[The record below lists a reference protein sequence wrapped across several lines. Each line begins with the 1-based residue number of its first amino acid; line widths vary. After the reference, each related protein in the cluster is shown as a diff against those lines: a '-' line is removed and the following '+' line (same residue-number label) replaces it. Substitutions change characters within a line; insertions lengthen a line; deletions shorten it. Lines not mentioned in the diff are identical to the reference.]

1 MPQNIIKD
9 YLQILSEEK
18 MPPGKKWALAT
29 AIELFASQ
37 GFDGTSTLQIA
48 AQAGVSQA
56 TIFKYF
62 KTKEDLLLAILESVM
77 PKIKDEFFSNLLAY
91 EKLQEAV
98 HFLVQDRWTFI
109 KANAPLLKILMQQ
122 FLTNQNFKME
132 FLKNF
137 QGLEDLEVLQKIK
150 LSDPN
155 FRKDLPLASL
165 IRRMVGP
172 LLTYFYQ
179 TQVLGLVSQE
189 EARDLADI
197 EEEILRN
204 LTK

>member
-9 YLQILSEEK
+9 YLQILAEEK
-18 MPPGKKWALAT
+18 MPPGKKRALAT

-62 KTKEDLLLAILESVM
+62 KTKEDLLLAILEPVI

-155 FRKDLPLASL
+155 FRKYLPLASL

>member
-9 YLQILSEEK
+9 YLQILAEEK
-18 MPPGKKWALAT
+18 MPPGKKRALAT

-62 KTKEDLLLAILESVM
+62 KTKEDLLLAILEPVI

-109 KANAPLLKILMQQ
+109 KANAPLPKILMQQ

>member
-1 MPQNIIKD
+1 
-9 YLQILSEEK
+9 
-18 MPPGKKWALAT
+18 
-29 AIELFASQ
+29 
-37 GFDGTSTLQIA
+37 
-48 AQAGVSQA
+48 
-56 TIFKYF
+56 
-62 KTKEDLLLAILESVM
+62 
-77 PKIKDEFFSNLLAY
+77 
-91 EKLQEAV
+91 
-98 HFLVQDRWTFI
+98 
-109 KANAPLLKILMQQ
+109 
-122 FLTNQNFKME
+122 ME

>member
-1 MPQNIIKD
+1 
-9 YLQILSEEK
+9 
-18 MPPGKKWALAT
+18 MPPGKKRALAT

-62 KTKEDLLLAILESVM
+62 KTKEDLLLAILEPVI

>member
-9 YLQILSEEK
+9 YLQILAEEK
-18 MPPGKKWALAT
+18 MPPGKKRALAT

-62 KTKEDLLLAILESVM
+62 KTKEDLLLAILEPVI
-77 PKIKDEFFSNLLAY
+77 PKIKDEFFSNPLAY

>member
-9 YLQILSEEK
+9 YLQILAEEK
-18 MPPGKKWALAT
+18 MPPGKKRALAT

>member
-9 YLQILSEEK
+9 YLQILAEEK

-62 KTKEDLLLAILESVM
+62 KTKEDLLLAILEPVI

>member
-9 YLQILSEEK
+9 YLQILAEEK
-18 MPPGKKWALAT
+18 MPPGKKRALAT

-56 TIFKYF
+56 TVFKYF
-62 KTKEDLLLAILESVM
+62 KTKEDLLLAILEPVI

>member
-62 KTKEDLLLAILESVM
+62 KTKKDLLLAILEPVI

>member
-9 YLQILSEEK
+9 YLQILAEGK
-18 MPPGKKWALAT
+18 MPPGKKRALAT

-189 EARDLADI
+189 EVRDLADI

>member
-9 YLQILSEEK
+9 YLQILAEEK
-18 MPPGKKWALAT
+18 MPPGKKGALAT

-62 KTKEDLLLAILESVM
+62 KTKEDLLLAILEPVI

>member
-18 MPPGKKWALAT
+18 MPPGKKRALAT

-62 KTKEDLLLAILESVM
+62 KTKEDLLLAILEPVI

>member
-9 YLQILSEEK
+9 YLQILAEEK
-18 MPPGKKWALAT
+18 MPPGKKRALAT

-56 TIFKYF
+56 TIFNYF
-62 KTKEDLLLAILESVM
+62 KTKEDLLLAILEPVI

>member
-62 KTKEDLLLAILESVM
+62 KTKEDLLLAILEPVI

>member
-9 YLQILSEEK
+9 YLQILAEEK
-18 MPPGKKWALAT
+18 MPPGKKRVLAT

-62 KTKEDLLLAILESVM
+62 KTKEDLLLAILESVI

>member
-9 YLQILSEEK
+9 YLQILAEEK
-18 MPPGKKWALAT
+18 MPPGKKRALAT

-62 KTKEDLLLAILESVM
+62 KTKEDLLLAILEPVI

-150 LSDPN
+150 LSDSN

>member
-9 YLQILSEEK
+9 YLQILAEEK

>member
-18 MPPGKKWALAT
+18 MPPGKKRALAT

>member
-9 YLQILSEEK
+9 YLQILAEEK
-18 MPPGKKWALAT
+18 MPPGKKRALAT

-62 KTKEDLLLAILESVM
+62 KTKEDLLLAILEPVI

>member
-9 YLQILSEEK
+9 YLQILAEGK
-18 MPPGKKWALAT
+18 MPPGKKRALAT

-62 KTKEDLLLAILESVM
+62 KTKEDLLLAILEPVI

>member
-9 YLQILSEEK
+9 YLQILAEEK
-18 MPPGKKWALAT
+18 MPPGKKRSLAT

-62 KTKEDLLLAILESVM
+62 KTKEDLLLAILEPVI

>member
-77 PKIKDEFFSNLLAY
+77 PKNKDEFFSNLLAY

>member
-9 YLQILSEEK
+9 YLQILAEEK
-18 MPPGKKWALAT
+18 MPPGKKRVLAT

-62 KTKEDLLLAILESVM
+62 KTKEDLLLAILEPVI

>member
-9 YLQILSEEK
+9 YLQILAEEK
-18 MPPGKKWALAT
+18 MPPGKKRALAT

-62 KTKEDLLLAILESVM
+62 KTKEDLLLAILEPVI

-98 HFLVQDRWTFI
+98 HFLVQDHWTFI

>member
-1 MPQNIIKD
+1 KD
-9 YLQILSEEK
+9 YLQILAEEK
-18 MPPGKKWALAT
+18 MPPGKKRALAT

-62 KTKEDLLLAILESVM
+62 KTKEDLLLAILEPVI

>member
-9 YLQILSEEK
+9 YLQILAEEK
-18 MPPGKKWALAT
+18 MPPGKKRALAT

-62 KTKEDLLLAILESVM
+62 KTKEDLLLAILEPVI

-109 KANAPLLKILMQQ
+109 KANAPLLKILIQQ

>member
-9 YLQILSEEK
+9 YLQILAEEK
-18 MPPGKKWALAT
+18 MSPGKKRALAT

-62 KTKEDLLLAILESVM
+62 KTKEDLLLAILEPVI